1 MRIEC
6 FTPREWYKIAD
17 TISRYCPSE
26 PLVEKLVQQIH
37 EKTDLFSYTH
47 DWFIK
52 NNFNPIYF
60 PDRKTIEKCENG
72 YGLTRR
78 MTEYKSDEG
87 KGIIQFKK
95 DYQKYILNKYVI
107 TEKQEVNK

>member
-6 FTPREWYKIAD
+6 FSRSEWLQIAD
-17 TISRYCPSE
+17 IISAHCPSE
-26 PLVEKLVQQIH
+26 PIIEKFISVIDDRTNL
-37 EKTDLFSYTH
+37 LSYTH
-47 DWFIK
+47 DFFIK
-52 NNFNPIYF
+52 NKLNPVFF

-78 MTEYKSDEG
+78 MTDYKSDEG

-107 TEKQEVNK
+107 TEKKEEK